1 MGRRYIWM
9 GSQKTCLAVCFLFT
23 RGMVTEYKFIY
34 EKSYINLLAAFIE
47 YVLLRTRQTY

>member
-1 MGRRYIWM
+1 MLM
-9 GSQKTCLAVCFLFT
+9 VSQKTCLAVCFLFT

-47 YVLLRTRQTY
+47 SVLLRTRQTY